1 MAITHFLFRRLK
13 LNARSVF
20 LVTTSIFLV
29 SVLHSQ
35 ENTLLY
41 KVTSLKSRQH
51 SYIFGT
57 MHVMSPDNF
66 FFPKEIEDYLLECDG
81 LCTEIKGI
89 SKQKV
94 KPELLFDLSKPLQDY
109 CTQSQWDS
117 IISWAET
124 NLLMNRSNFEENFQ
138 FARPF
143 VLMQLMAQNYLP
155 SVHKSHEIE
164 LEKIASQGLIGQFG
178 LESVDEQLNLF
189 NKIDY
194 PTQIEGLMMQ
204 LAELETSREE
214 FNLMEQFYVSQ
225 NMDSLC
231 SLTESDSFE
240 AFREELLVNRN
251 IKWILKMK
259 RLMRNQSIFF
269 AVGAGHLCG
278 EEGLIQL
285 LKNEGYYIEAIKL

>member
-1 MAITHFLFRRLK
+1 MAIAHFLWRRLK
-13 LNARSVF
+13 LNASSIL
-20 LVTTSIFLV
+20 LVTMSIFLV
-29 SVLHSQ
+29 SVSHSQ
-35 ENTLLY
+35 ENALLY
-41 KVTSLKSRQH
+41 KVSSLKSKHH

-57 MHVMSPDNF
+57 MHMMSPDHF
-66 FFPKEIEDYLLECDG
+66 FFPKNIEDYLLECEA
-81 LCTEIKGI
+81 LCTEIKEI
-89 SKQKV
+89 SKQNI

-109 CTQSQWDS
+109 CTQRQWDS

-124 NLLMNRSNFEENFQ
+124 NLLMNRSSFEENFQ
-138 FARPF
+138 FAKPF
-143 VLMQLMAQNYLP
+143 VLMQLMAQSYLP
-155 SVHKSHEIE
+155 PIHKSHEIE
-164 LEKIASQGLIGQFG
+164 LEKLASQSLIGQFG

-194 PTQIEGLMMQ
+194 PTQIEGLMKQ
-204 LAELETSREE
+204 LAELESSKEE
-214 FNLMEQFYVSQ
+214 FNRMEKFYTSQ

-231 SLTESDSFE
+231 SLTEADSFE
-240 AFREELLVNRN
+240 SFREELLVKRN

-259 RLMRNQSIFF
+259 RLMRDKNVFF